1 MYRHI
6 LVPVDLSDRN
16 LRALEAAAELA
27 AASGARVTL
36 VHVIETIEDAAVEE
50 FEDFYRRLEEKAE
63 ASLGPWVER
72 IAARGVE
79 VGKRIL
85 YGRRTEQIVR
95 CADAEQADLIVLT
108 SHRVDLDR
116 LGGGWGTISY
126 QVAVF
131 ADCAVLLV
139 K

>member
-1 MYRHI
+1 MFRHI
-6 LVPVDLSDRN
+6 LLPVDLSDRN
-16 LRALEAAAELA
+16 LRAMEAAVELA
-27 AASGARVTL
+27 AGSGARLTL
-36 VHVIETIEDAAVEE
+36 VHVIETIEDAGVEE
-50 FEDFYRRLEEKAE
+50 FESFYRRLEEKAE
-63 ASLGPWVER
+63 ARLSPWAEQ

-79 VGKRIL
+79 VRQRVL
-85 YGRRTEQIVR
+85 YGRRAEQIVR
-95 CADAEQADLIVLT
+95 CAQAEEADLVVLS
-108 SHRVDLDR
+108 SHPVELER